1 MIEINNLSVVYPD
14 GTKAIDDI
22 SFTVGEGE
30 SIALVGAN
38 GAGKT
43 SMLMALVGILPIHA
57 GSVSVDG
64 TALTKSTLN
73 EVRRRIG
80 MVFQNPDDQLFMPM
94 IYDDIAFGPRN
105 FGLDEEAVKK
115 RVDNALHALGVT
127 QLRDK
132 SSLKL
137 SGGEKR
143 MAAIA
148 TVLAMD
154 PSAMIFDEPTA
165 FLDPK
170 ARRNL
175 IRVLTGL
182 PHGKLIATHD
192 LTFAQEVCTR
202 TIVIKKGKIF
212 ADGDPRVILHDGKLM
227 EEGGLEAIN
236 AELHYHVHE
245 DGSHGHYHIH
255 NY

>member
-1 MIEINNLSVVYPD
+1 MIEIKNLSVVYPD
-14 GTKAIDDI
+14 GTKAVDDI
-22 SFTVGEGE
+22 SLTVGDGE

-43 SMLMALVGILPIHA
+43 SMLLSLVGVLPIHS
-57 GSVSVDG
+57 GSVTVDG
-64 TALTKSTLN
+64 TSLGKNTLN
-73 EVRRRIG
+73 EIRRKIG
-80 MVFQNPDDQLFMPM
+80 MIFQNPDDQLFMPM

-105 FGLDEEAVKK
+105 YGMGESEVKK
-115 RVDNALHALGVT
+115 RVDDALLTLGISH
-127 QLRDK
+127 LRDR

-148 TVLAMD
+148 TVLAME
-154 PSAMIFDEPTA
+154 PSAVIFDEPTA

-175 IRVLTGL
+175 IGVLRDL
-182 PHGKLIATHD
+182 PHSKLIATHD
-192 LTFAQEVCTR
+192 LTFAQEVCSR

-212 ADGDPRVILHDGKLM
+212 ADGDPKEILHDAPLM
-227 EEGGLEAIN
+227 DNGGLEAIN
-236 AELHYHVHE
+236 AEMHFHHHE
-245 DGSHGHYHIH
+245 DGGHGHYHIH

>member
-1 MIEINNLSVVYPD
+1 MIVINNLSVVYPD
-14 GTKAIDDI
+14 GTKAVDDI
-22 SFTVGEGE
+22 SFTLGDGE

-43 SMLMALVGILPIHA
+43 SMLLSLVGILPVHA
-57 GSVSVDG
+57 GNVSVDDI
-64 TALTKSTLN
+64 TLSKSTLN
-73 EVRRRIG
+73 EMRRKIG

-105 FGLDEEAVKK
+105 YGMREDDVTK
-115 RVDNALHALGVT
+115 RVDEALSALGIT
-127 QLRDK
+127 HLRDR

-148 TVLAMD
+148 TVLVME
-154 PSAMIFDEPTA
+154 PSAVIFDEPTA

-175 IRVLTGL
+175 IGVLKDL
-182 PHGKLIATHD
+182 PHSKLIATHD
-192 LTFAQEVCTR
+192 LTFAQEVCSR
-202 TIVIKKGKIF
+202 IIVVKKGKVF
-212 ADGDPRVILHDGKLM
+212 ADGDPHAILHDARLM
-227 EEGGLEAIN
+227 EDGGLEAIN
-236 AELHYHVHE
+236 AEMHFHRH
-245 DGSHGHYHIH
+245 DGDSKGHFHIH

>member
-1 MIEINNLSVVYPD
+1 MIEIKNLSVIYPD
-14 GTKAIDDI
+14 GTKAVDDI
-22 SFTVGEGE
+22 SLTVRDGE

-43 SMLMALVGILPIHA
+43 SLLLSLVGILPIHA
-57 GSVSVDG
+57 GTVTVDG
-64 TALTKSTLN
+64 TSLGKNTLN
-73 EVRRRIG
+73 EIRRRIG

-94 IYDDIAFGPRN
+94 IYDDVAFGPRN
-105 FGLDEEAVKK
+105 YGLGEDEVQD
-115 RVDNALHALGVT
+115 RVDKTLQTLGIPH
-127 QLRDK
+127 LRDR

-143 MAAIA
+143 IAAVA
-148 TVLAMD
+148 TVLAME
-154 PSAMIFDEPTA
+154 PSAVIFDEPTA

-170 ARRNL
+170 ARRHL
-175 IRVLTGL
+175 ISVLSHL

-202 TIVIKKGKIF
+202 TIVIRKGKIF
-212 ADGDPRVILHDGKLM
+212 ADGDPREILHDAMLM

-236 AELHYHVHE
+236 AEMHYHIHD
-245 DGSHGHYHIH
+245 DGGHGHYHIH
-255 NY
+255 NF

>member
-1 MIEINNLSVVYPD
+1 MIEIKNLSVVYPD
-14 GTKAIDDI
+14 GTKAVDGI
-22 SFTVGEGE
+22 SFTVRDGE

-43 SMLMALVGILPIHA
+43 SLLLSLVGVLPIHA
-57 GSVSVDG
+57 GSVTVDG
-64 TALTKSTLN
+64 TNLN
-73 EVRRRIG
+73 KDMLNDIRRKVG

-94 IYDDIAFGPRN
+94 IFDDIAFGPRN
-105 FGLDEEAVKK
+105 YGVREDEVKN
-115 RVDNALHALGVT
+115 RVDSTLQTLGITHLHD
-127 QLRDK
+127 R

-143 MAAIA
+143 IAAIA
-148 TVLAMD
+148 TVLAME
-154 PSAMIFDEPTA
+154 PSAVIFDEPTA

-170 ARRNL
+170 ARRHL
-175 IRVLTGL
+175 IAVLSSL
-182 PHGKLIATHD
+182 PHSKLIATHD

-202 TIVIKKGKIF
+202 TIVLKKGTIF
-212 ADGDPRVILHDGKLM
+212 ADGDPKEILHDAQLM

-236 AELHYHVHE
+236 AEMHYHVHE
-245 DGSHGHYHIH
+245 DGGKGHYHIH

>member
-1 MIEINNLSVVYPD
+1 MLEIKNLSVVYPD
-14 GTKAIDDI
+14 GTKAVDDI
-22 SFTVGEGE
+22 SFTIGDGE

-43 SMLMALVGILPIHA
+43 SILLSLVGILPIHA
-57 GSVSVDG
+57 GTVTVDG
-64 TALTKSTLN
+64 ARLSKETLN
-73 EVRRRIG
+73 DIRRKLG
-80 MVFQNPDDQLFMPM
+80 VVFQNPDDQLFMPM

-105 FGLDEEAVKK
+105 YGLGEDEVGN
-115 RVDNALHALGVT
+115 RVEKALETLNISH
-127 QLRDK
+127 LREK

-148 TVLAMD
+148 TVLVMD
-154 PSAMIFDEPTA
+154 PTAMIFDEPTA

-175 IRVLTGL
+175 IRALNNL

-192 LTFAQEVCTR
+192 LTFAEEVCSR

-212 ADGDPRVILHDGKLM
+212 ADGDPKTILHDVKLM
-227 EEGGLEAIN
+227 DEGGLEAVN
-236 AELHYHVHE
+236 
-245 DGSHGHYHIH
+245 S
-255 NY
+255 